1 VKIDFLGRGYKLK
14 ILTTQF
20 FAITNFTPQTTSASS
35 GKQGYDDDALILSVC
50 KKVFRA
56 ETENYNSSSSNIN
69 ILDLVNQSLINGLLE
84 SASSDD
90 SLVFKLEGDE
100 DSSPVLPNAQANTD
114 GEETKKESTSSSR
127 MFRYLMESY
136 NRVAYEE
143 RTQPKVILKI
153 LIIHSN
159 ILICSLV
166 FSQKF
171 SSQPMSS
178 FLVELRAQ
186 IVQHAALVLTG
197 QFDVDENLISPHS
210 PLLLEHI
217 LAQNLPRGFLNELVF
232 RLHTVDCETLSEV
245 CLKIFL
251 FSVNV

>member
-1 VKIDFLGRGYKLK
+1 
-14 ILTTQF
+14 
-20 FAITNFTPQTTSASS
+20 
-35 GKQGYDDDALILSVC
+35 
-50 KKVFRA
+50 VFRA

-143 RTQPKVILKI
+143 RTQPKVIFTNP
-153 LIIHSN
+153 N
-159 ILICSLV
+159 ISLLYSYI
-166 FSQKF
+166 FPQKF

-217 LAQNLPRGFLNELVF
+217 LAQNIPRGFLNELVF
-232 RLHTVDCETLSEV
+232 RLHAVDCETLSEV
-245 CLKIFL
+245 FLKINGYFQFML
-251 FSVNV
+251 KLLLCRFSPQFCKDSME